1 MIAKVYSAAVIGI
14 KAQPIEVEIDL
25 GPGLHSFNIVGLADK
40 AVNEARDR
48 VSSAI
53 KNSGAVAPQRQN
65 RKITVNLAPA
75 DLKKEGS
82 VYDLAIAIGYL
93 LSSTQIRVFNT
104 KNKIFLGELAL
115 DGTLRPVAG
124 ILPIVLMAKNKF
136 EEVILPL
143 KNVKEAAVVK
153 GVKVIGC
160 ETLSDVIEY
169 LEGKK
174 EIKPA
179 EEENLE
185 NFSFK
190 EHYEINFSDIK
201 GQKQAKR
208 ALEIAAAG
216 GHNILMVGSPGSGK
230 SMLAKAL
237 PSILPEMSL
246 DEALEVTKI
255 HSVCGLTS
263 EENPLIVERPYR
275 SPHHTASKIALVGGG
290 SWPKPG
296 EISLAHRGVLFMD
309 EIAEFN
315 RDVLETLRQPLE
327 DGEITI
333 SRVQGSLTF
342 PARFI
347 LVAAM
352 NPCPCGYYG
361 DSEKECHCTPGEILR
376 YQKKISGPLLDRID
390 LQVELPRVKYDDL
403 KSEEKSEK
411 SEQIRQRIEKVREIQ
426 KERFGSLNKD
436 IYTNGEMTS
445 KETEEFCPLE
455 KEAEMLLKKAIES
468 FYLSARSYYK
478 ILKVA
483 RTIADLNNAKLIRS
497 EHIAEALQYR
507 IKNEN

>member
-1 MIAKVYSAAVIGI
+1 MPAKVYSAAVIGI
-14 KAQPIEVEIDL
+14 KAQPIEVEVDL
-25 GPGLHSFNIVGLADK
+25 GPGLHNFNIVGLADK
-40 AVNEARDR
+40 AVNEAKDR

-53 KNSGAVAPQRQN
+53 KNSGAVAPLRQN

-82 VYDLAIAIGYL
+82 IYDLAIAIGYL
-93 LSSTQIRVFNT
+93 LCSNQIKNFST
-104 KNKIFLGELAL
+104 KNKLFLGELAL
-115 DGTLRPVAG
+115 DGSLRPVAG
-124 ILPIVLMAKNKF
+124 VLPSVLMAKNKF
-136 EEVILPL
+136 EEVILPA
-143 KNVKEAAVVK
+143 KNAKEAAVVK
-153 GVKVIGC
+153 GIKIIGC
-160 ETLSDVIEY
+160 KDLKEVVEY

-174 EIKPA
+174 EINSIV
-179 EEENLE
+179 EENLE
-185 NFSFK
+185 NFGGENYSVD
-190 EHYEINFSDIK
+190 FSDIK

-216 GHNILMVGSPGSGK
+216 GHNILMIGSPGSGK

-237 PSILPEMSL
+237 PSILPKMSL
-246 DEALEVTKI
+246 NEAIEVTKI

-263 EENPLIVERPYR
+263 EDNPLIVLRPYR
-275 SPHHTASKIALVGGG
+275 SPHHTASKVALVGGG

-309 EIAEFN
+309 ELPEFN
-315 RDVLETLRQPLE
+315 RDVLESLRQPLE
-327 DGEITI
+327 EGEITV

-361 DSEKECHCTPGEILR
+361 DPEKECRCAPGEILR

-390 LQVELPRVKYDDL
+390 IQVELPRVKYDDL
-403 KSEEKSEK
+403 KSEEKSE
-411 SEQIRQRIEKVREIQ
+411 SSVQIREWIEKAREIQ
-426 KERFGSLNKD
+426 KERFLSLNKE
-436 IYTNGEMTS
+436 IYTNSEMTS
-445 KETEEFCPLE
+445 KEAEEFCQLE
-455 KEAEMLLKKAIES
+455 KEAEALLKKAIES

-483 RTIADLNNAKLIRS
+483 RTIADLDNSENIKS
-497 EHIAEALQYR
+497 EHVAEALHYR
-507 IKNEN
+507 IKTEN